1 MDGQILQLAI
11 MLLGLS
17 PVLFYSYIL
26 DKYRE
31 KELKNN
37 PYGGW
42 YFIFELTTL
51 LLWGVIF
58 SIAINISLFPS
69 FWLEPNKIPL
79 AITVT
84 FIVVIMVFL
93 SSWIRL
99 GGYKLPLRLMDF
111 MPFLRENMGQ
121 SPTLRTKE
129 SYTGK
134 FQPTRL
140 FTACTLSLSAV
151 TVLSVVV
158 LYIWFSR

>member
-1 MDGQILQLAI
+1 

-17 PVLFYSYIL
+17 PVLFYSHIL

-58 SIAINISLFPS
+58 SIAINVSLFPS
-69 FWLEPNKIPL
+69 FWLEPNKVPL
-79 AITVT
+79 AITIT
-84 FIVVIMVFL
+84 FIIVIMVFL
-93 SSWIRL
+93 SAWIRL
-99 GGYKLPLRLMDF
+99 GGYKLPLRLTDF

-121 SPTLRTKE
+121 SPTLQTRE
-129 SYTGK
+129 RHSGR

-140 FTACTLSLSAV
+140 FTACALSLSV
-151 TVLSVVV
+151 VIVLSVVF
-158 LYIWFSR
+158 LCIWFSR